1 MVSWITA
8 NSGLLPTMLALA
20 YNVLGNL
27 GIEVTVGRI
36 GEFLSPQQLTE
47 FSNTAIEPQLE
58 NAASR
63 GYYNEK

>member
-1 MVSWITA
+1 
-8 NSGLLPTMLALA
+8 MLALA